1 MKKLPIYISL
11 LLLITCSKDNPDTID
26 NSTPDTILPKYT
38 LIASAGDGGSVT
50 GGGTFSSGTQVSV
63 TATPNSGYSF
73 SGWSNGSTSN
83 PVTLSITSNTSITA
97 NFLLIPIYNI
107 QLNAEEGG
115 SVTGSGE
122 YQEGSQ
128 LTITAIP
135 DDGYEFSGWSDGN
148 SELNRTIEVVDDL
161 SLTASFTELITYFT
175 LTFDSQDG
183 GSVSSTGGEYNEGTE
198 ITVTATPE
206 NGFIFTG
213 WSNGLTEQTI
223 TITADQNIDLIA
235 QFELLK
241 YTLTI
246 SALEGGFVS
255 TSGGEFPAGT
265 DVSVIATPQGCYEF
279 SGWSDGD
286 TNPERTIN
294 ISSDQTIVANFES
307 LVNETEYSLVKMRY
321 PCAYF
326 INADKPYN
334 ETNKYL
340 IGPAGWLS
348 VSVQEQYGEYYYPT
362 ENDYNPPG
370 YFVIDPHN
378 MSHGDFNDDGLQD
391 VLVTWATFTHTLERE
406 SRLNYSVLLNN
417 GDGSMSID
425 NNAFTSNS
433 VHNNHFAYRTIVE
446 DFNND
451 GYDDIVSASMGV
463 IQRLPGQDPY
473 TRWEKIPLLFN
484 TGDGQFYDASS
495 NIEGQEDG
503 SSPPEGHTF
512 GHELAVGDVDGDG
525 DIDIFTGKILLI
537 NDGSGNFSNKTD
549 LLISELKPVGRNIW
563 SSVIA
568 DFNNDGIEDFFVPYA
583 ESSTSLYSGVF
594 SISKDGNPSYNNS
607 TKGFVS
613 DAKYGI
619 GNTKFN
625 YAIDYD
631 INLDG
636 YKDIVI
642 GVTRASP
649 YYTGKGLQIFLNV
662 EDTETGSRKFISGDN
677 LLPDESVLDQYHG
690 EGQLSIIDINND
702 GILDIAHTSGSYT
715 EAYGLSFYLN
725 NGGSLE
731 LVSLDNLAYLNSE
744 QIPERAEWPND
755 GRTLGR
761 AFPVDLNGS
770 GWIDY
775 ISILSLGQLN
785 QPTEIVFYSALSK
798 D

>member
-1 MKKLPIYISL
+1 MFFYFKLINLDVKKIFFTLSL
-11 LLLITCSKDNPDTID
+11 LLLITCAKEDSQAPN
-26 NSTPDTILPKYT
+26 TPPSQITRQNT
-38 LIASAGDGGSVT
+38 LTVSAGDGGSVST
-50 GGGTFSSGTQVSV
+50 TGGTFASGTQVSI
-63 TATPNSGYSF
+63 TATPNAGYSF
-73 SGWSNGSTSN
+73 SGWSNGSTAN
-83 PVTLSITSNTSITA
+83 PLTVTLNSNTSITA
-97 NFLLIPIYNI
+97 NFQVIVNSFTLTVTAGEGGTVTGGGEY
-107 QLNAEEGG
+107 EEGTD
-115 SVTGSGE
+115 V
-122 YQEGSQ
+122 
-128 LTITAIP
+128 TITA
-135 DDGYEFSGWSDGN
+135 
-148 SELNRTIEVVDDL
+148 
-161 SLTASFTELITYFT
+161 
-175 LTFDSQDG
+175 
-183 GSVSSTGGEYNEGTE
+183 SSNYC
-198 ITVTATPE
+198 
-206 NGFIFTG
+206 
-213 WSNGLTEQTI
+213 Q
-223 TITADQNIDLIA
+223 Q
-235 QFELLK
+235 
-241 YTLTI
+241 
-246 SALEGGFVS
+246 FVS
-255 TSGGEFPAGT
+255 
-265 DVSVIATPQGCYEF
+265 
-279 SGWSDGD
+279 WSDGD
-286 TNPERTIN
+286 SNNPRIVN
-294 ISSDQTIVANFES
+294 IDSDLNLSAQFES
-307 LVNETEYSLVKMRY
+307 AMNETEYSLVKLRY
-321 PCAYF
+321 PCAHV
-326 INADKPYN
+326 IDVNKPYN

-340 IGPAGWLS
+340 IGPTAWLS

-370 YFVIDPHN
+370 YFTIDPHN
-378 MSHGDFNDDGLQD
+378 MTHGDFNNDGLQD

-484 TGDGQFYDASS
+484 TGDGQFYDAST

-503 SSPPEGHTF
+503 VSPPEGHSF
-512 GHELAVGDVDGDG
+512 GHEIAAGDVDGDG

-537 NDGSGNFSNKTD
+537 NDGSGNFSNRTN
-549 LLISELKPVGRNIW
+549 LLIDELKPNGRNLW

-583 ESSTSLYSGVF
+583 ESSTSSYSGVF
-594 SISKDGNPSYNNS
+594 SISKNGNPSYNNS

-619 GNTKFN
+619 DNTKFN

-631 INLDG
+631 VNLDG

-649 YYTGKGLQIFLNV
+649 YYIGKGLQIFLNV

-677 LLPDESVLDQYHG
+677 LLPDESVLDQFHG

-715 EAYGLSFYLN
+715 EAYGLSFYIN

-731 LVSLDNLAYLNSE
+731 LVSLDDLAYLNSE
-744 QIPERAEWPND
+744 QIPERSNWPND

-775 ISILSLGQLN
+775 ISILSLGYSD

>member
-1 MKKLPIYISL
+1 MKKLFLFLSL
-11 LLLITCSKDNPDTID
+11 LLLLTCAKEDSQAPNTPPSQITRQN
-26 NSTPDTILPKYT
+26 T
-38 LIASAGDGGSVT
+38 LTVSAGDGGSVST
-50 GGGTFSSGTQVSV
+50 TGGTFASGTQVSI
-63 TATPNSGYSF
+63 TATPNAGYSF
-73 SGWSNGSTSN
+73 SGWSNGSTAN
-83 PVTLSITSNTSITA
+83 PLTVTLNSNTSITA
-97 NFLLIPIYNI
+97 NFQVIINSYILTLTAGEGGTVTGGGEY
-107 QLNAEEGG
+107 EEGTD
-115 SVTGSGE
+115 V
-122 YQEGSQ
+122 
-128 LTITAIP
+128 TITA
-135 DDGYEFSGWSDGN
+135 
-148 SELNRTIEVVDDL
+148 
-161 SLTASFTELITYFT
+161 
-175 LTFDSQDG
+175 
-183 GSVSSTGGEYNEGTE
+183 SSNYC
-198 ITVTATPE
+198 
-206 NGFIFTG
+206 
-213 WSNGLTEQTI
+213 Q
-223 TITADQNIDLIA
+223 Q
-235 QFELLK
+235 
-241 YTLTI
+241 
-246 SALEGGFVS
+246 FVS
-255 TSGGEFPAGT
+255 
-265 DVSVIATPQGCYEF
+265 
-279 SGWSDGD
+279 WSDGD
-286 TNPERTIN
+286 SNNPRIVN
-294 ISSDQTIVANFES
+294 IDSDLNLSAQFES
-307 LVNETEYSLVKMRY
+307 AMNETEYSLVRLRY
-321 PCAYF
+321 PCAHV
-326 INADKPYN
+326 IDANKPYN

-340 IGPAGWLS
+340 IGPTAWLS
-348 VSVQEQYGEYYYPT
+348 VSVLEQYGEYYYPT

-370 YFVIDPHN
+370 YFTIDPHN
-378 MSHGDFNDDGLQD
+378 MTHGDFNNDGLQD

-484 TGDGQFYDASS
+484 TGDGQFYDAST

-503 SSPPEGHTF
+503 VSPPVGHSF
-512 GHELAVGDVDGDG
+512 GHEIAAGDVDGDD

-537 NDGSGNFSNKTD
+537 NDGSGNFSNRTN
-549 LLISELKPVGRNIW
+549 LLIDELKPNGRNLW

-583 ESSTSLYSGVF
+583 ESSTSSYSGVF
-594 SISKDGNPSYNNS
+594 SISKNGNPSYNNS

-619 GNTKFN
+619 DNTKFN

-631 INLDG
+631 VNLDG

-649 YYTGKGLQIFLNV
+649 YYIGKGIQIFLNV

-677 LLPDESVLDQYHG
+677 LLPDESVLDQFHG

-715 EAYGLSFYLN
+715 EAYGLSFYIN
-725 NGGSLE
+725 TGGSLE
-731 LVSLDNLAYLNSE
+731 LVSLDDLAYLNSE
-744 QIPERAEWPND
+744 QIPERSNWPND

-775 ISILSLGQLN
+775 ISILSLGFLD

>member
-1 MKKLPIYISL
+1 
-11 LLLITCSKDNPDTID
+11 
-26 NSTPDTILPKYT
+26 
-38 LIASAGDGGSVT
+38 
-50 GGGTFSSGTQVSV
+50 
-63 TATPNSGYSF
+63 
-73 SGWSNGSTSN
+73 
-83 PVTLSITSNTSITA
+83 
-97 NFLLIPIYNI
+97 
-107 QLNAEEGG
+107 
-115 SVTGSGE
+115 
-122 YQEGSQ
+122 
-128 LTITAIP
+128 
-135 DDGYEFSGWSDGN
+135 
-148 SELNRTIEVVDDL
+148 
-161 SLTASFTELITYFT
+161 
-175 LTFDSQDG
+175 
-183 GSVSSTGGEYNEGTE
+183 
-198 ITVTATPE
+198 
-206 NGFIFTG
+206 
-213 WSNGLTEQTI
+213 
-223 TITADQNIDLIA
+223 
-235 QFELLK
+235 
-241 YTLTI
+241 
-246 SALEGGFVS
+246 
-255 TSGGEFPAGT
+255 
-265 DVSVIATPQGCYEF
+265 
-279 SGWSDGD
+279 
-286 TNPERTIN
+286 
-294 ISSDQTIVANFES
+294 
-307 LVNETEYSLVKMRY
+307 
-321 PCAYF
+321 
-326 INADKPYN
+326 
-334 ETNKYL
+334 
-340 IGPAGWLS
+340 
-348 VSVQEQYGEYYYPT
+348 
-362 ENDYNPPG
+362 
-370 YFVIDPHN
+370 
-378 MSHGDFNDDGLQD
+378 
-391 VLVTWATFTHTLERE
+391 
-406 SRLNYSVLLNN
+406 
-417 GDGSMSID
+417 
-425 NNAFTSNS
+425 
-433 VHNNHFAYRTIVE
+433 
-446 DFNND
+446 
-451 GYDDIVSASMGV
+451 MGV

-537 NDGSGNFSNKTD
+537 NDGSGNFSNKTN

-583 ESSTSLYSGVF
+583 ESSTSSYSGVF

-619 GNTKFN
+619 ANTKFN

-649 YYTGKGLQIFLNV
+649 YYIGKGIQIFLNV

-677 LLPDESVLDQYHG
+677 LLPDESVLDQFHG

>member
-1 MKKLPIYISL
+1 MSSEGGEYEEGTEL
-11 LLLITCSKDNPDTID
+11 
-26 NSTPDTILPKYT
+26 T
-38 LIASAGDGGSVT
+38 L
-50 GGGTFSSGTQVSV
+50 
-63 TATPNSGYSF
+63 TATPNYC
-73 SGWSNGSTSN
+73 
-83 PVTLSITSNTSITA
+83 
-97 NFLLIPIYNI
+97 
-107 QLNAEEGG
+107 Q
-115 SVTGSGE
+115 
-122 YQEGSQ
+122 Q
-128 LTITAIP
+128 
-135 DDGYEFSGWSDGN
+135 
-148 SELNRTIEVVDDL
+148 
-161 SLTASFTELITYFT
+161 
-175 LTFDSQDG
+175 
-183 GSVSSTGGEYNEGTE
+183 
-198 ITVTATPE
+198 
-206 NGFIFTG
+206 
-213 WSNGLTEQTI
+213 
-223 TITADQNIDLIA
+223 
-235 QFELLK
+235 
-241 YTLTI
+241 
-246 SALEGGFVS
+246 FVS
-255 TSGGEFPAGT
+255 
-265 DVSVIATPQGCYEF
+265 
-279 SGWSDGD
+279 WSDGD
-286 TNPERTIN
+286 SNNPRIVN
-294 ISSDQTIVANFES
+294 VDSDLNLSAQFQSAM
-307 LVNETEYSLVKMRY
+307 NETEYSLVRLRY
-321 PCAYF
+321 PCAHVID
-326 INADKPYN
+326 INKPYN

-340 IGPAGWLS
+340 IGPTGWLS

-370 YFVIDPHN
+370 YFTIDPHN
-378 MSHGDFNDDGLQD
+378 MTHGDFNNDGLQD

-463 IQRLPGQDPY
+463 IQRLPGQAPY

-484 TGDGQFYDASS
+484 TGDGQFYDASTK
-495 NIEGQEDG
+495 IEGQEDG
-503 SSPPEGHTF
+503 VSPPEGHSF
-512 GHELAVGDVDGDG
+512 GHEIAVGDVDGDG

-537 NDGSGNFSNKTD
+537 NDGSGNFSNKTN

-583 ESSTSLYSGVF
+583 ESNTSSYSGVF

-619 GNTKFN
+619 SNTKFN
-625 YAIDYD
+625 HAIDYD
-631 INLDG
+631 VNLDG

-649 YYTGKGLQIFLNV
+649 YYIGKGLQIFLNV
-662 EDTETGSRKFISGDN
+662 EDTESGSRKFISGDN
-677 LLPDESVLDQYHG
+677 LLPDESVLDQFHG
-690 EGQLSIIDINND
+690 EGQLSIVDINND
-702 GILDIAHTSGSYT
+702 GILDIAHTSGSDK
-715 EAYGLSFYLN
+715 EEYGLSFYIN

-731 LVSLDNLAYLNSE
+731 LVGLDNLAYLNSE
-744 QIPERAEWPND
+744 QIPERSEWAND
-755 GRTLGR
+755 GMKLGR

-775 ISILSLGQLN
+775 ISILRLGSLD

>member
-1 MKKLPIYISL
+1 MIKRFLCILFIFIFSCAKEDSQAP
-11 LLLITCSKDNPDTID
+11 N
-26 NSTPDTILPKYT
+26 TPPSQIVKQYT
-38 LIASAGDGGSVT
+38 LTASVRCIGFLYCGQGEGGSVT
-50 GGGTFSSGTQVSV
+50 GGGTFASGTQVSL
-63 TATPNSGYSF
+63 TATPSSGYSF
-73 SGWSNGSTSN
+73 SGWSNGSTTN
-83 PVTLSITSNTSITA
+83 PLTVTLNSNTTITA
-97 NFLLIPIYNI
+97 NFQVIVNSYTLTVT
-107 QLNAEEGG
+107 AGEGG
-115 SVTGSGE
+115 SVSSEGGE
-122 YQEGSQ
+122 YEEGTEV
-128 LTITAIP
+128 TITASSN
-135 DDGYEFSGWSDGN
+135 YCQQFVSWSDGN
-148 SELNRTIEVVDDL
+148 SNNPRIVNVDANINL
-161 SLTASFTELITYFT
+161 S
-175 LTFDSQDG
+175 
-183 GSVSSTGGEYNEGTE
+183 
-198 ITVTATPE
+198 
-206 NGFIFTG
+206 
-213 WSNGLTEQTI
+213 
-223 TITADQNIDLIA
+223 A
-235 QFELLK
+235 QFE
-241 YTLTI
+241 
-246 SALEGGFVS
+246 SAM
-255 TSGGEFPAGT
+255 
-265 DVSVIATPQGCYEF
+265 
-279 SGWSDGD
+279 
-286 TNPERTIN
+286 
-294 ISSDQTIVANFES
+294 
-307 LVNETEYSLVKMRY
+307 NETEYSLVRLRY
-321 PCAYF
+321 PCAHM
-326 INADKPYN
+326 IDTNKPYN

-370 YFVIDPHN
+370 HFVIDPHN
-378 MSHGDFNDDGLQD
+378 MSHGDFNNDGLQD

-537 NDGSGNFSNKTD
+537 NDGSGNFSNKTN

-631 INLDG
+631 VNLDG

-662 EDTETGSRKFISGDN
+662 EYTETGSRKFISGDN

>member
-1 MKKLPIYISL
+1 M
-11 LLLITCSKDNPDTID
+11 
-26 NSTPDTILPKYT
+26 
-38 LIASAGDGGSVT
+38 
-50 GGGTFSSGTQVSV
+50 
-63 TATPNSGYSF
+63 
-73 SGWSNGSTSN
+73 
-83 PVTLSITSNTSITA
+83 
-97 NFLLIPIYNI
+97 
-107 QLNAEEGG
+107 
-115 SVTGSGE
+115 
-122 YQEGSQ
+122 
-128 LTITAIP
+128 
-135 DDGYEFSGWSDGN
+135 
-148 SELNRTIEVVDDL
+148 
-161 SLTASFTELITYFT
+161 
-175 LTFDSQDG
+175 
-183 GSVSSTGGEYNEGTE
+183 
-198 ITVTATPE
+198 
-206 NGFIFTG
+206 
-213 WSNGLTEQTI
+213 
-223 TITADQNIDLIA
+223 
-235 QFELLK
+235 
-241 YTLTI
+241 
-246 SALEGGFVS
+246 
-255 TSGGEFPAGT
+255 
-265 DVSVIATPQGCYEF
+265 
-279 SGWSDGD
+279 
-286 TNPERTIN
+286 
-294 ISSDQTIVANFES
+294 
-307 LVNETEYSLVKMRY
+307 NETEYSLVRLRY
-321 PCAYF
+321 PCAHV
-326 INADKPYN
+326 IDANKPYN

-340 IGPAGWLS
+340 IGPTAWLS

-370 YFVIDPHN
+370 YFTIDPHN
-378 MSHGDFNDDGLQD
+378 MTHGDFNNDGLQD

-433 VHNNHFAYRTIVE
+433 VHYNHFAYRTIVE

-484 TGDGQFYDASS
+484 TGDGQFYDAST

-503 SSPPEGHTF
+503 VSPPVGHSF
-512 GHELAVGDVDGDG
+512 GHEIAAGDVDGDG

-537 NDGSGNFSNKTD
+537 NDGSGNFSNRTN
-549 LLISELKPVGRNIW
+549 LLIDELKPNGRNLW

-583 ESSTSLYSGVF
+583 ESSTSSYSGVF
-594 SISKDGNPSYNNS
+594 SISKNGNPSYNNS

-619 GNTKFN
+619 ENTKFN

-631 INLDG
+631 VNLDG

-649 YYTGKGLQIFLNV
+649 YYIGKGLQIFLNV

-677 LLPDESVLDQYHG
+677 LLPDESVLDQFHG

-715 EAYGLSFYLN
+715 EAYGLSFYIN

-731 LVSLDNLAYLNSE
+731 LVSLDDLAYLNSE
-744 QIPERAEWPND
+744 QIPERSNWPND

-775 ISILSLGQLN
+775 ISILSLGFLD